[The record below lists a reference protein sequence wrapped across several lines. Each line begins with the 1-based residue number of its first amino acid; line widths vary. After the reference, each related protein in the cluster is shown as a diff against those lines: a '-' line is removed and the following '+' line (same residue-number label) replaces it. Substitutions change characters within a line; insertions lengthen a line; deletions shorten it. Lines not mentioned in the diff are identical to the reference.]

1 MEGVRA
7 VSDGERTEVER
18 SGDLIER
25 YEIRLLVT
33 SPDSLRG
40 YLRQAPPQRF
50 DAVRIVMS
58 RLDRLPGNHND
69 AFEQKFNQEV
79 FAGYWHAESASLV
92 STNLPDPAPKQPCN
106 RLGSVGK
113 LIRGQAAQIRHPET
127 GAILSHHE
135 SGALWLKGPNIF
147 EGYLHEPNK
156 PAEVLRAGWFR
167 TGDLERFDEDC

>member
-50 DAVRIVMS
+50 DAVRIVIS
-58 RLDRLPGNHND
+58 SVDRLPGNLND
-69 AFEQKFNQEV
+69 AFEQKFNKQV
-79 FAGYWHAESASLV
+79 FAGYWHAETASLV

-113 LIRGQAAQIRHPET
+113 LIRGQAAQIRDRKST
-127 GAILSHHE
+127 RLNSSH
-135 SGALWLKGPNIF
+135 
-147 EGYLHEPNK
+147 
-156 PAEVLRAGWFR
+156 
-167 TGDLERFDEDC
+167 T